1 MGSLDFLILRKLIQR
16 RLFGAFHYT
25 FLIVLIV
32 SFFVMANILAMEK
45 FHPLAFLIRWYQ
57 RVSGDDTNRIWRTV
71 YIWLGEF
78 WSAAI
83 LSMLLAHCGRMGRRV
98 AREPSSL
105 GHRGVLA
112 GRRRLAHC
120 SSTGKR
126 LRHDLGAVGTGQ
138 VSVCAPA
145 GQHRRMC
152 DPGRHVRV
160 EMAEIGQ
167 TRLMN

>member
-1 MGSLDFLILRKLIQR
+1 MSGGTVSIGHVMMVVALVAGNLAIRTAPEGIVEYPSLWVAMGSLDFLILRKLIQR

-83 LSMLLAHCGRMGRRV
+83 LSMLLAIAAGWAAAWLESRRAWDIAAFWRGRWS
-98 AREPSSL
+98 ACSL
-105 GHRGVLA
+105 QFYWQA
-112 GRRRLAHC
+112 
-120 SSTGKR
+120 ST
-126 LRHDLGAVGTGQ
+126 T
-138 VSVCAPA
+138 
-145 GQHRRMC
+145 
-152 DPGRHVRV
+152 
-160 EMAEIGQ
+160 
-167 TRLMN
+167 